1 MMRPLYRFEEE
12 ETLALMPKSIIKKV
26 QTRIKLVEKGIERVE
41 EASEM
46 KYPLYYIEPILPL
59 MQSKLEVGKSGALF
73 ARTIPITTANNEL
86 KIIIQLSAAL
96 VVFGLTG
103 TIEGVM
109 AHEFL
114 HYVEY
119 AKKFSSGNITSH
131 ETSTSVYQSMYSDRC
146 HLVNPKSVFNN
157 RTLINLINR
166 KFETGLMD
174 EKLNRKT
181 EEKWIKKKL
190 PHKYVRPEDNTNA
203 ISPTSIFNYKITD
216 HNLKDK
222 LKEMEKIEF
231 KRAQRE

>member
-1 MMRPLYRFEEE
+1 MRPLYRFEEE
-12 ETLALMPKSIIKKV
+12 ETLSLMPKSIIKKV
-26 QTRIKLVEKGIERVE
+26 QTRIKFVEKGIERVE

-96 VVFGLTG
+96 VVFGLSG

-181 EEKWIKKKL
+181 EKI